1 MATCGGKGCF
11 RKGSRKL
18 LVTKFSA
25 QRIMLLQGGGR
36 AAPQNYIT
44 HAEVILMKIVVV
56 RSPKALAP
64 ILRFVFKI
72 KKEA

>member
-1 MATCGGKGCF
+1 MAAYDVIAG
-11 RKGSRKL
+11 
-18 LVTKFSA
+18 
-25 QRIMLLQGGGR
+25 MLIPEASPAIQ
-36 AAPQNYIT
+36 YIT

-64 ILRFVFKI
+64 ILRLVFKI